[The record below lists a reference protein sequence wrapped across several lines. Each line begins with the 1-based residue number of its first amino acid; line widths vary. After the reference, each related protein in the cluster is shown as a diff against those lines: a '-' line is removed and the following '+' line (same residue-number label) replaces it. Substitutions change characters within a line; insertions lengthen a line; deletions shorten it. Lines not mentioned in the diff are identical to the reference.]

1 MASVTS
7 IVLTRRGLT
16 KVRREQVSGLL
27 LVTPATILLLIF
39 FATPLVTSGIMSF
52 FRWPIFGR
60 PEGIGVANYV
70 RALQD
75 PVVLNSITF
84 TLLYA
89 VLVTAL
95 TLVIS
100 FGLAVLVQRGGR
112 LIGIFRTAIF
122 LPSAIGLGLSGLLWG
137 FLYNAQVG
145 IFSALGQ
152 WLGFSG
158 SPILFFDTQG
168 SAVASVVVM
177 VLWKSLGLSM
187 LVMLVGLQGIPIDL
201 YEAARID
208 GASTGQQLTQI
219 TLPLMRPTLALL
231 LVLNLSGAL
240 LSFDQFF
247 TMTAGG
253 PDQSTLT
260 IVFAIYRAAFTQLQ
274 LGYAAALGVLLM
286 ALIVLINLI
295 QLAAVRGRNQ

>member
-1 MASVTS
+1 M
-7 IVLTRRGLT
+7 LPRRGLT
-16 KVRREQVSGLL
+16 KAVRESISGLVFVL
-27 LVTPATILLLIF
+27 PATILLVIF
-39 FATPLVTSGIMSF
+39 FAVPLVTSGVMSF
-52 FRWPIFGR
+52 FNWPIFGE
-60 PEGIGVANYV
+60 PEPNGVSNYV

-75 PVVLNSITF
+75 PIVLNSIAF
-84 TLLYA
+84 TLFYT

-95 TLVIS
+95 TLVLS

-112 LIGIFRTAIF
+112 AIGLFRTAIF
-122 LPSAIGLGLSGLLWG
+122 LPSAIGLGLAGLLWG

-152 WLGFSG
+152 WLGLADG
-158 SPILFFDTQG
+158 PILFFDTQG
-168 SAVASVVVM
+168 SALASVVVM

-187 LVMLVGLQGIPIDL
+187 LVMLVGLQGIPTEL

-208 GASTGQQLTQI
+208 GASGGQQLTQI
-219 TLPLMRPTLALL
+219 TLPLMRPTFALL

-286 ALIVLINLI
+286 ALVVLVNLI
-295 QLAAVRGRNQ
+295 QLAVVRGRNR